1 MEGTALSLAAS
12 PGNPGSDSDTICP
25 VNPLSGPV
33 SSARECLGLWVS
45 WCHFNL
51 LQLPGDQFAAFVIFW
66 LSHPILFFLLFL
78 AVRSL
83 KFNLVYYLG
92 TSWGRS
98 WDNHSW
104 VQSTKLPGPRYVCAR
119 AGTPGHTWAQ
129 VTHTWVC
136 EGYYLGEMSP
146 RWMDL
151 FCRSCRNQ
159 DRCPAPVSE
168 ASGGWWVKNFLL
180 FVSVLGYSN
189 TFSWQILDPPVSSSQ
204 TEVCEPEPPL
214 YTRVGLCD
222 LSFLFL
228 LLPFKWMMLLLS
240 DGSSAP
246 IVLHCYCLCNFL
258 HWFP

>member
-51 LQLPGDQFAAFVIFW
+51 LQLPGDQFTAFVIFW

-104 VQSTKLPGPRYVCAR
+104 VQSTKLPGPCVCACGHSR
-119 AGTPGHTWAQ
+119 AHLST
-129 VTHTWVC
+129 
-136 EGYYLGEMSP
+136 
-146 RWMDL
+146 
-151 FCRSCRNQ
+151 
-159 DRCPAPVSE
+159 
-168 ASGGWWVKNFLL
+168 
-180 FVSVLGYSN
+180 SN
-189 TFSWQILDPPVSSSQ
+189 THVS
-204 TEVCEPEPPL
+204 L
-214 YTRVGLCD
+214 WG
-222 LSFLFL
+222 
-228 LLPFKWMMLLLS
+228 LLPRRDESTM
-240 DGSSAP
+240 DGSLLQKLQEPRQVPSTSVRGLRGLVSKEFSP
-246 IVLHCYCLCNFL
+246 FCFCPRL
-258 HWFP
+258 